1 MASKP
6 TSGPSRV
13 QPKRGDPTSK
23 LRGLILAAAKEHS
36 TIAVYGWSEVVHET
50 AWGAVADVI
59 SAEFSQLHQR
69 IAELQARVATLSQS
83 PATATITKF
92 KKHLEDVDNEIAG
105 LKQQQAVLDAAAQ
118 EQQAAI
124 AASTDATKSYT
135 AAVLGSKPVQP
146 MRQPELFKAF
156 RVTSH
161 GAKQLPTST
170 QEALKLAESV
180 LNDINTENKIRAAD
194 VSIQRRKHDGLSKGK
209 PQAVIISVLPGDA
222 FTRKPMLWEKHVQ
235 DKLHRAGLRVSIHLP
250 QDEYKAKQALW
261 GQFGRQM
268 RAWVT
273 DGKPL
278 IYSNKHQYVTVEGGE
293 VLKLSPSNV
302 AAGNAAA

>member
-1 MASKP
+1 MASKSA
-6 TSGPSRV
+6 SGPSRV
-13 QPKRGDPTSK
+13 QPQRGDPTTK
-23 LRGLILAAAKEHS
+23 LRGLFFAAAQQLCCRF
-36 TIAVYGWSEVVHET
+36 AVPWNESEK
-50 AWGAVADVI
+50 AWGSLADVI
-59 SAEFSQLHQR
+59 SAEFIQLHQT
-69 IAELQARVATLSQS
+69 IAQLQAQVETLSQS
-83 PATATITKF
+83 PAAATITRI

-124 AASTDATKSYT
+124 AASTNATKSYT
-135 AAVLGSKPVQP
+135 AAVLSSKPVQP

-161 GAKQLPTST
+161 GAKQLPTTT
-170 QEALKLAESV
+170 QEALKFAENV

-194 VSIQRRKHDGLSKGK
+194 VSIQRSKHEGLLKGK

-222 FTRKPMLWEKHVQ
+222 CTLKPMLWEKHVQ
-235 DKLHRAGLRVSIHLP
+235 DKLHGAGLRVSIHLP

-268 RAWVT
+268 RVWVT

-278 IYSNKHQYVTVEGGE
+278 LYSNKHQSVTVEGGQ
-293 VLKLSPSNV
+293 VLKLQPPNV
-302 AAGNAAA
+302 ATGNAAA